1 MPKQLARWGQIL
13 PGDIVSFRY
22 NPLDETK
29 KPRMQTILVLNPKFP
44 KVLKSGEKKFYING
58 IKLEQSNIRLI
69 KNLNQNWELLNKIG
83 KVEIVDLKNE
93 IYKVNIPKSYL
104 SARGAKQR
112 VLVRVMIGP
121 FKELAQYRTYIWET
135 AKVKGVFY
143 EPIKLPKDKIK
154 LMVEQQGLED
164 ED

>member
-1 MPKQLARWGQIL
+1 MPKQQASWGGIL

-22 NPLDETK
+22 EPLDETK

-44 KVLKSGEKKFYING
+44 KKLKSGEKKFYING
-58 IKLEQSNIRLI
+58 IKLEQSNIRLL
-69 KNLNQNWELLNKIG
+69 KNLNQNWKLLNKVG

-93 IYKVNIPKSYL
+93 IYRVNIPTSYL
-104 SARGAKQR
+104 SARGARQR
-112 VLVRVMIGP
+112 VLVKVMIGP
-121 FKELAQYRTYIWET
+121 FKELAQYRTYIWKT
-135 AKVKGVFY
+135 AKTKGVFY

>member
-1 MPKQLARWGQIL
+1 MSKIPTSWGQVK

-22 NPLDETK
+22 EPLDETK

-44 KVLKSGEKKFYING
+44 KKLKSGEKKFYING

-69 KNLNQNWELLNKIG
+69 KNLNQNWKLLNKVG

-93 IYKVNIPKSYL
+93 IYRVNIPTSYL
-104 SARGAKQR
+104 SARGARQR
-112 VLVRVMIGP
+112 VLVKVMIGP
-121 FKELAQYRTYIWET
+121 FKELAQYRTYIWKT
-135 AKVKGVFY
+135 AKTKGVFY

>member
-1 MPKQLARWGQIL
+1 MPKTSASWNNIQA
-13 PGDIVSFRY
+13 GDIISFRY
-22 NPLDETK
+22 QPSDK
-29 KPRMQTILVLNPKFP
+29 SKPIRTNTVLVLNPKFP
-44 KVLKSGEKKFYING
+44 KKLKSGEKKFYING

-69 KNLNQNWELLNKIG
+69 KNLNQNWKLLNKVG

-93 IYKVNIPKSYL
+93 IYRVNIPTSYL
-104 SARGAKQR
+104 SARGARQR
-112 VLVRVMIGP
+112 VLVKVMIGP
-121 FKELAQYRTYIWET
+121 FKELAQYRTYIWKT
-135 AKVKGVFY
+135 AKTKGVFY